1 MSVCASAC
9 ATCVLFCRWV
19 QYLCSLKWSLNI
31 MMVTEFSEEAC
42 KPPSK
47 FLIEPYI
54 ANTTEN
60 WAEACDDFLDLQDV
74 ERGDWEL

>member
-1 MSVCASAC
+1 
-9 ATCVLFCRWV
+9 
-19 QYLCSLKWSLNI
+19 